1 MLSRFWYFLIAAL
14 AGAGIAAAYVAQESV
29 DRQRSLRVDE
39 QLSRDRAELELWLRY
54 DARERLDGIAPMAA
68 HGDVRNAL
76 QQATTRRGRP
86 LDDEV
91 RDRLGT
97 TLARLNQQL
106 QESAAQLLFAVDD
119 EGEIVAQLGGSTP
132 PAGAGL
138 AEFPV
143 VRRALDGYTTDDFW
157 IYNDALYRVAARP
170 VIDQGRYV
178 GAIVHCVEV
187 DNTLAE
193 RLSTRIPGASLGF
206 FMRESLIAGHAAS
219 VTGAPGDQLMESGTA
234 EALGAMDEDGKTEP
248 LDLGENARGIYS
260 FVHGTARDSDV
271 GYVIARPLAVMG
283 SPLQLFQKTD
293 DEVMG
298 KIFWPVVVG
307 IPFLLGL
314 LGVFFL
320 WLERDRPLKAFRTAV
335 GKLGKG
341 EIQRLNEGEMRGPF
355 RRIGA
360 DLNEGLEKVAGTG
373 MSAEKKKAADL
384 DQILGPSGGEKKGGG
399 GYFGFADDGQDD
411 GADDLGFAPPAA
423 APSPVAKA
431 PPASPPAAPPPMAPP
446 KAPPAPPAAP
456 PMAPPRAATPEPPMP
471 DPYGDDDEEDGAT
484 MVAQV
489 PEELLAAAAEQD
501 DEQRHFREVYEEFVE
516 MKRKCGEATAG
527 LTFLKFSGTL
537 RKNKEA
543 IVQKH
548 GVKDVRFTVYEKNGK
563 AALKATPVK

>member
-14 AGAGIAAAYVAQESV
+14 AGVGIAAAYVAQESV
-29 DRQRSLRVDE
+29 DRQNTLRVEE
-39 QLSRDRAELELWLRY
+39 QLSRDRSELELWLRY

-76 QQATTRRGRP
+76 RQATTHHGRP
-86 LDDEV
+86 LEDDV
-91 RDRLGT
+91 KTKLGE
-97 TLARLNQQL
+97 TLAQLNQQL

-193 RLSTRIPGASLGF
+193 RLSSRLPGASLGF
-206 FMRESLIAGHAAS
+206 FKREQLIAGHAAS
-219 VTGAPGDQLMESGTA
+219 VTGAPGDQLMESKAA
-234 EALGAMDEDGKTEP
+234 EALEQMDDDGRTGAIE
-248 LDLGENARGIYS
+248 LDADSRGVYTLVRGSARS
-260 FVHGTARDSDV
+260 SDV
-271 GYVIARPLAVMG
+271 GYVIARPYNVIG
-283 SPLQLFQKTD
+283 SPLQLFQRTP
-293 DEVMG
+293 DEV
-298 KIFWPVVVG
+298 IAEINWLWVVA
-307 IPFLLGL
+307 IPLLLGL
-314 LGVFFL
+314 LGLFFL
-320 WLERDRPLKAFRTAV
+320 WLERDRPLAAFRGQV
-335 GKLGKG
+335 GRLAKG
-341 EIQRLNEGEMRGPF
+341 EAQRIDEGVMRGPF

-360 DLNEGLEKVAGTG
+360 ELNEGLERVAGTG
-373 MSAEKKKAADL
+373 MSPEKKKAADL
-384 DQILGPSGGEKKGGG
+384 DQILGPESGGSKSGG
-399 GYFGFADDGQDD
+399 GYFGFAQDES
-411 GADDLGFAPPAA
+411 AA
-423 APSPVAKA
+423 APELA
-431 PPASPPAAPPPMAPP
+431 PPPAAPPSKPSGPVVAPP
-446 KAPPAPPAAP
+446 PPAPPAPPAPSPADVVASDARP
-456 PMAPPRAATPEPPMP
+456 TPVPTAKPNVQP
-471 DPYGDDDEEDGAT
+471 DAFDDDDDGAT

-489 PEELLAAAAEQD
+489 PEELLAAAAEEE
-501 DEQRHFREVYEEFVE
+501 DEEQKHFRAVFDEFVE

-527 LTFLKFSGTL
+527 LTFTKFSGTL
-537 RKNKEA
+537 RKNKAA
-543 IVQKH
+543 IVSKH